1 MTFVPIDQLEEG
13 MMLDRDVYLYDYTTS
28 KIAMLRSG
36 QILTQSYIHKLDELQ
51 VLGAYIHTD
60 ENKELVNK
68 FSSPIKKELK
78 QEAISSVQ
86 RVFEMFDK
94 SAQNI
99 NINCINQTMEV
110 SKKLVNT
117 LKSNNEVKLS
127 IDNLKLYDD
136 YTYNHSFGV
145 SVLSIAIGLSLNLRT
160 GDLYDLGFCAL
171 LHDIGKMAVPIE
183 IISKPARLT
192 DEEFKIVQQH
202 PAKGAEFF
210 LNHHLASKKVCAGVL
225 SHHEKFNGTGY
236 PNGLKG
242 DQIPLYGRIIS
253 VADVYDA
260 LTSIRP
266 YRNPSSPAE
275 AIEYIMGSS
284 GSAFDVSIVEAFLKK
299 VSPYPIG
306 SCVRLS
312 NGEIAIIV
320 EQNDFHPLRPV
331 VRLFSNPE
339 KTLDLYRER
348 EFQNIVID
356 NICNITTSQL

>member
-13 MMLDRDVYLYDYTTS
+13 MMLDRDVYLYDYKTS

-36 QILTQSYIHKLDELQ
+36 QVLTQQYIQRLDELQ
-51 VLGAYIHTD
+51 ILGAYIHSD
-60 ENKELVNK
+60 EKKEV
-68 FSSPIKKELK
+68 FSPVSSPIKKELK
-78 QEAISSVQ
+78 QEAISSIKN
-86 RVFEMFDK
+86 VFEMFDQ

-110 SKKLVNT
+110 SKKLVNA
-117 LKSNNEVKLS
+117 LKSNKEIKLS
-127 IDNLKLYDD
+127 IANLKMYDD

-145 SVLSIAIGLSLNLRT
+145 SVLSIAIGLSMNLKT

-171 LHDIGKMAVPIE
+171 LHDIGKMSVPIE
-183 IISKPARLT
+183 IIAKPARLT
-192 DEEFKIVQQH
+192 TDEFQIVKQH

-210 LNHHLASKKVCAGVL
+210 LRHHLANSKVCAGVL
-225 SHHEKFNGTGY
+225 THHEKFNGTGY
-236 PNGLKG
+236 PNGLAG
-242 DQIPLYGRIIS
+242 EHIPLFGRIIS

-260 LTSIRP
+260 LTSVRP

-306 SCVRLS
+306 SCVKLS

-320 EQNDFHPLRPV
+320 EQNDFHPLRPI

-339 KTLDLYRER
+339 KTLDLYKER
-348 EFQNIVID
+348 EYQNLVID
-356 NICNITTSQL
+356 DICNITTAQL